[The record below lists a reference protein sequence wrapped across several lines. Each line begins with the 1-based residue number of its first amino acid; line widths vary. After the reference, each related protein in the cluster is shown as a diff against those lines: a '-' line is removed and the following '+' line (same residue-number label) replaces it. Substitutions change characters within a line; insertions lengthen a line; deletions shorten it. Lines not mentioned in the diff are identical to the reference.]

1 VRRAG
6 LSKDS
11 PAFFIWFLVFWDFFI
26 FFEKSAI
33 RLRAPDRLVFR
44 IFTDLLRLYLFMSPQ
59 ANVRVSAR
67 TRIKICGITRQQDLQ
82 VAIEGGV
89 DALGFVF
96 YPPSPRY
103 LTPEAAAP
111 LIAAMPPFVT
121 SVGLFVNTSLKHLQ
135 AVLKRA
141 PVQLLQFHGDE
152 TAQECH
158 RLASAVNRPFIR
170 AFRVK
175 PDTSPQDLLECETEY
190 AAASPLFQGLLLD
203 TFVDSFGGSGK
214 VFDWSLIPKELAPR
228 VVLSGGLSVQNAT
241 DAVVRVRPFAVDIS
255 SGVEAAKGIKDAA
268 KVLAFIDAVR
278 LADGSEDNQNQ
289 DFL

>member
-1 VRRAG
+1 M
-6 LSKDS
+6 S
-11 PAFFIWFLVFWDFFI
+11 FL
-26 FFEKSAI
+26 KK
-33 RLRAPDRLVFR
+33 
-44 IFTDLLRLYLFMSPQ
+44 T
-59 ANVRVSAR
+59 R
-67 TRIKICGITRQQDLQ
+67 TKICGITRSEDLRAA
-82 VAIEGGV
+82 VDAGA

-103 LTPEAAAP
+103 LTPEAAAT

-121 SVGLFVNTSLKHLQ
+121 SVGLFVNVSLEEIQ
-135 AVLKRA
+135 AVIKLA

-175 PDTSPQDLLECETEY
+175 PDTSAADLLECEAEY
-190 AAASPLFQGLLLD
+190 QAASPLFQGLLLD
-203 TFVDSFGGSGK
+203 TFVDGFGGSGK

-241 DAVVRVRPFAVDIS
+241 DAVVGIRPFAVDIS
-255 SGVEAAKGIKDAA
+255 SGVELSKGVKDAA
-268 KVLAFIDAVR
+268 KVRAFVQAVR
-278 LADGSEDNQNQ
+278 LADSMSDNQN
-289 DFL
+289 

>member
-1 VRRAG
+1 M
-6 LSKDS
+6 
-11 PAFFIWFLVFWDFFI
+11 P
-26 FFEKSAI
+26 
-33 RLRAPDRLVFR
+33 
-44 IFTDLLRLYLFMSPQ
+44 
-59 ANVRVSAR
+59 NR
-67 TRIKICGITRQQDLQ
+67 TRTKICGITRLDDLRA
-82 VAIEGGV
+82 VVDAGA

-111 LIAAMPPFVT
+111 LISSMPPFVT
-121 SVGLFVNTSLKHLQ
+121 SVGLFVNASLEELQ
-135 AVLKRA
+135 AVIKLA

-152 TAQECH
+152 SAQECH

-175 PDTSPQDLLECETEY
+175 PDTSAADLLECEAEY
-190 AAASPLFQGLLLD
+190 QAASPLFQGLLLD

-241 DAVVRVRPFAVDIS
+241 DAVVGVRPFAVDIS
-255 SGVEAAKGIKDAA
+255 SGVELSKGVKDAA
-268 KVLAFIDAVR
+268 KVRAFVQAVR
-278 LADGSEDNQNQ
+278 LADSMQDNQN
-289 DFL
+289 